1 MSRNRRSL
9 RANRDRSSYLRL
21 KYSPTGGLDDSVH
34 GGLAQDRAEAVQ
46 GLRRRLVGAM
56 NGDGGW
62 AYHPAKTSR
71 LEPTIWAQLAL
82 LSDGDTSA
90 PLPERLSQEGGFL
103 LGARGTDGLLKDQPD
118 TPANFVA
125 NGLAALLFQHYPN
138 LFARRHTR
146 QILVTLLTR
155 FGERLPASDVIAQ
168 DNSLRG
174 WAWIDQTFS
183 WVEPTAWCLLALKK
197 ARASAPPLVSA
208 EAGSRISEAEALLF
222 DRCSPSGGWNYGN
235 PMVLGQVL
243 PPYIP
248 TTAVALLALQDRPD
262 HPVVQRSLRFLKAN
276 RFVEPSGLAL
286 ALTLICLRTYGIAVD
301 DVEHRLVGAADSATS
316 VFLNLRGV
324 ALALYALT
332 GVDHG
337 YEAVRM

>member
-1 MSRNRRSL
+1 MPGSL
-9 RANRDRSSYLRL
+9 TR
-21 KYSPTGGLDDSVH
+21 
-34 GGLAQDRAEAVQ
+34 DRAEAVQ
-46 GLRRRLVGAM
+46 GLRQRLVGAA

-71 LEPTIWAQLAL
+71 LEPTIWAGLAL
-82 LSDGDTSA
+82 LWDRDVSPTLSG
-90 PLPERLSQEGGFL
+90 RLSRDGGFL
-103 LGARGTDGLLKDQPD
+103 LGARGTDGLLSDQPD
-118 TPANFVA
+118 TPANFVN
-125 NGLAALLFQHYPN
+125 NGLAALLFQQYPN
-138 LFARRHTR
+138 LFARDHTR
-146 QILVTLLTR
+146 QILATLLTR
-155 FGERLPASDVIAQ
+155 FGERLPPSDLVAQ

-197 ARASAPPLVSA
+197 ARARTPPLVST
-208 EAGSRISEAEALLF
+208 EAVSRISEAEALLF
-222 DRCSPSGGWNYGN
+222 DRCSSAGRWNYGN

-243 PPYIP
+243 PAYIP
-248 TTAVALLALQDRPD
+248 TTAVTLMALQDRPD

-276 RFVEPSGLAL
+276 RFAEPSGLAL

-301 DVEHRLVGAADSATS
+301 DVEQRLVGATTNATS